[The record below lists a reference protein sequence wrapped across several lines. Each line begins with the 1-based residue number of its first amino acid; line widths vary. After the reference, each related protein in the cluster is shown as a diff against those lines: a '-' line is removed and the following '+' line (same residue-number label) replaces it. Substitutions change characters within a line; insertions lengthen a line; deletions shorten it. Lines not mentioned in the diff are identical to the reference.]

1 MTIIFQIIYKTV
13 NIKNLSFQQ
22 KVGRMI
28 PYPSESVAPYH
39 KWQPC
44 NSLNLYNFEYKNC
57 FSSVVKVWNHI
68 IENTVIL
75 LRQSNWFWNGLQV
88 IDIFNKHNTCKNM
101 HLRCNITWNQY
112 CMILYTKY
120 SRINH
125 FAGWACRPMKKTLS
139 LSLQNTVFYMT

>member
-13 NIKNLSFQQ
+13 NIKNLCFQQ

-57 FSSVVKVWNHI
+57 FSSVVKGVLYALNMI
-68 IENTVIL
+68 
-75 LRQSNWFWNGLQV
+75 GL
-88 IDIFNKHNTCKNM
+88 KPYH
-101 HLRCNITWNQY
+101 R
-112 CMILYTKY
+112 KY
-120 SRINH
+120 SH
-125 FAGWACRPMKKTLS
+125 
-139 LSLQNTVFYMT
+139 TVASK